1 MRRKKER
8 SKQGQTN
15 KQGKATQHTQGMQ
28 VQNANTVYTCTLYMY
43 LLSGQYCK
51 SINTLYMHMYMY
63 MYTLNMKQAPYT
75 CTCTCTC
82 TYMYMHGSETCDFCA
97 MDRVKFV
104 QAFSLRLSTQ
114 HLILL
119 CAMCT
124 AGGGTWPG
132 NEAGMHMTRTCIYMY
147 SV

>member
-1 MRRKKER
+1 MRDEKEERKKQAR
-8 SKQGQTN
+8 SN
-15 KQGKATQHTQGMQ
+15 KQTRQS
-28 VQNANTVYTCTLYMY
+28 NTAHPRHASSHCIYMYMYMY